1 MSDSVR
7 FVLFVTYQRTA
18 LRCLGVIPGTG
29 GLPRRLDFELCVCCA
44 GPCCARG
51 GCRVCG
57 WCIGG
62 TGCGVMCVW
71 CPGFKLVGSKCI
83 PNHRISL

>member
-1 MSDSVR
+1 MSKQELEQATTEGTNTRYTPAHQCKSISV
-7 FVLFVTYQRTA
+7 VCA
-18 LRCLGVIPGTG
+18 LRGS
-29 GLPRRLDFELCVCCA
+29 LPRPRWV
-44 GPCCARG
+44 PCCH
-51 GCRVCG
+51 VYG
-57 WCIGG
+57 WCLGG